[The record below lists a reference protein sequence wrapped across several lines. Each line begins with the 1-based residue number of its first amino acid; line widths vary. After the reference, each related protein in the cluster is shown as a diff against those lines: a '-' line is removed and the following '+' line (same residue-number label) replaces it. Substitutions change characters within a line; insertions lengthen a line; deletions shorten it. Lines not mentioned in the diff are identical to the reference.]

1 MKKGI
6 IARKVGMTQIY
17 SENGRLTPV
26 TVVEAGPCKVVQ
38 TKTVGTDG
46 YDAVQLGFFDETK
59 DHRKNKPRTGH
70 FQRAGVDVMR
80 HLKEF
85 RLDDISGY
93 ENGESVDVSK
103 FEENELI
110 DVCGTSIGKGF
121 QGVMKRHNFAGGP
134 ASHGSQ
140 FHRSGGS
147 IGMCE
152 YPGKTLKNQGMP
164 GRMGG
169 KQVTTQRLQVVKVI
183 PEQNLLLIKGA
194 VPGHKG
200 GIVYITDTVK
210 PVR

>member
-6 IARKVGMTQIY
+6 IARKVGMSQVY
-17 SENGRLTPV
+17 SEDGLLTPV
-26 TVVEAGPCKVVQ
+26 TVVEAGPCKVIQ
-38 TKTVGTDG
+38 KKTVETDG
-46 YDAVQLGFFDETK
+46 YDAIQLGFYEETK
-59 DHRKNKPRTGH
+59 VGRKNKPRTGH
-70 FQRAGVDVMR
+70 FKRAGVSVMR

-85 RLDDISGY
+85 RLDDVSEY
-93 ENGESVDVSK
+93 EAGASVDVSK
-103 FEENELI
+103 FVEKELV
-110 DVCGTSIGKGF
+110 DVAGTSIGKGF

-169 KQVTTQRLQVVKVI
+169 KKVVTQRLEVMKVI
-183 PEQNLLLIKGA
+183 PEQNLILIKGA
-194 VPGHKG
+194 IPGHKN

-210 PVR
+210 PVI

>member
-17 SENGRLTPV
+17 SEDGLLVPV

-38 TKTVGTDG
+38 KKTVETDG
-46 YDAVQLGFFDETK
+46 YDAVQLGFYEETK
-59 DHRKNKPRTGH
+59 THRKNKPRTGH
-70 FQRAGVDVMR
+70 FAKAGVNVMR

-85 RLDDISGY
+85 RLEDVSGY
-93 ENGESVDVSK
+93 EAGASVDVSQFAEK
-103 FEENELI
+103 ELV
-110 DVCGTSIGKGF
+110 DVAGTSIGKGF

-169 KQVTTQRLQVVKVI
+169 KKVVTQRLEVMKVI

-194 VPGHKG
+194 VPGHKS

-210 PVR
+210 PVI